1 MSAKP
6 LAISEATRVRLRSLF
21 AEADAEEAALRASL
35 TPEEYRRRAAE
46 KDIAYCRARLDP
58 DFDLFVQFPHMRPD
72 AATREAYEARIRD
85 LEHFLTTGSHIDEDD
100 L

>member
-1 MSAKP
+1 VTGRP
-6 LAISEATRVRLRSLF
+6 LAISDETRARIQAIF
-21 AEADAEEAALRASL
+21 AEGDAEEAALRASL
-35 TPEEYRRRAAE
+35 SPEQYRRQAAE

-58 DFDLFVQFPHMRPD
+58 DFDLFVQFPHLRPD

-85 LEHFLTTGSHIDEDD
+85 LEHFLATGGHIDEDD